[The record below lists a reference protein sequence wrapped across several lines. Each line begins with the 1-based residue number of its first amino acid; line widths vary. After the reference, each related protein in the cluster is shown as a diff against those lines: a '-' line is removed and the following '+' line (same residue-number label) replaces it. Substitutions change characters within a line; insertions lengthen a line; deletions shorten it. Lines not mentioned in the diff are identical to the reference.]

1 VNWREHDESRPEAER
16 RVVRDEGT
24 WIERLTGWVLTYP
37 VRTMIV
43 MLVAVMILTFACG
56 L

>member
-1 VNWREHDESRPEAER
+1 MNWREHDESEPEADR

-37 VRTMIV
+37 VRMMIV
-43 MLVAVMILTFACG
+43 MLAAIMILTFACG